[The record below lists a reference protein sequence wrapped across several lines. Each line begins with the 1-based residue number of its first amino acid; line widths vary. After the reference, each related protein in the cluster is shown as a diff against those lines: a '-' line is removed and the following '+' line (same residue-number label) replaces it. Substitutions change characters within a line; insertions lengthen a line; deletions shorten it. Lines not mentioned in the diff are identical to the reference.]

1 MRSSVVCTLLA
12 GIAALSP
19 IALAGPDWIEDGD
32 AGSTLGEA
40 QVVVGVG
47 QLSKIIG
54 SLGSALGDPDYEDMY
69 LIRVISPTT
78 FRFDLSDAG
87 FDTQVWLFNVTQANE
102 AFGLLANDDT
112 VEGPQSVL
120 TNTATDSTGAM
131 LTQPGIYALAISGA
145 GRVPVSRTGLI
156 YHFTNSTEISGPDGP
171 GGLNPH
177 SGWVGEGVT
186 GEYRIDLIGC
196 DFVAVPAPGV
206 GLIAGA
212 ALLVGTRRRR

>member
-19 IALAGPDWIEDGD
+19 VALAGPDWIEDGD
-32 AGSTLGEA
+32 AGSIITEA
-40 QVVVGVG
+40 QVVVGTG

-54 SLGSALGDPDYEDMY
+54 SLSSSLGDPDYEDMY

-120 TNTATDSTGAM
+120 TNTATDNTGAM

-156 YHFTNSTEISGPDGP
+156 YHFTNATEISGPDGP

-177 SGWVGEGVT
+177 SGWVGEGAT
-186 GEYRIDLIGC
+186 GQYRIDLTGC
-196 DFVAVPAPGV
+196 DFVTVPAPGV
-206 GLIAGA
+206 GLFAGA
-212 ALLVGTRRRR
+212 ALMMGMRRRR